1 VTIRHGAPAPSPGAV
16 RQLTAALYAIADAID
31 ADVPPRIGELPDGEA
46 LKPVTDTVR
55 PVLSAL
61 GSG

>member
-1 VTIRHGAPAPSPGAV
+1 M
-16 RQLTAALYAIADAID
+16 ADAID
-31 ADVPPRIGELPDGEA
+31 SGVRPRVAELPDDEA

-61 GSG
+61 GSGPRSALA

>member
-1 VTIRHGAPAPSPGAV
+1 V
-16 RQLTAALYAIADAID
+16 ADAID
-31 ADVPPRIGELPDGEA
+31 AGVPPRVGELPDVEA

-61 GSG
+61 GSGSRSALA